1 MRTLIL
7 DIETSPN
14 LADVWGLWDQN
25 IGLPQLRESGHLMC
39 FAAKWYGERKVH
51 FYSDHEHGTVPM
63 LQAAWDLIDE
73 ADAIVHFNGRAF
85 DMKWFRTEFVRQG
98 WKRPL
103 GYHEID
109 LCAIVKREF
118 KFPSNK
124 LQYVAGELLGEYK
137 ASTGGHQLWVD
148 CLAGDD
154 KAWARMARYNKQDV
168 VLTERLYDRL
178 RPWCKG
184 TRVA

>member
-7 DIETSPN
+7 DVETSPN
-14 LADVWGLWDQN
+14 LADCWGLWDQN
-25 IGLPQLRESGHLMC
+25 IGLPQLRESAAMMC
-39 FAAKWYGERKVH
+39 WAAKWYGQKQVM
-51 FYSDHEHGTVPM
+51 FASEHADG
-63 LQAAWDLIDE
+63 QAAMMQTAWDLINE

-85 DMKWFRTEFVRQG
+85 DMKWFRTEFVKLG
-98 WKRPL
+98 MPRPA

-124 LQYVAGELLGEYK
+124 LQYVAGELLGEGK
-137 ASTGGHQLWVD
+137 ESTGGHQLWID
-148 CLAGDD
+148 CMNGDER
-154 KAWARMARYNKQDV
+154 AWARMKRYNIGDV
-168 VLTERLYDRL
+168 KLTERLYDRL

>member
-39 FAAKWYGERKVH
+39 FAAKWYGERQVQ
-51 FYSDHEHGTVPM
+51 FYSDHEHGTEGM
-63 LQAAWDLIDE
+63 LQAAWDLINE

-98 WKRPL
+98 WTRTL

-124 LQYVAGELLGEYK
+124 LQYVAGELLGEGK
-137 ASTGGHQLWVD
+137 ETTGGHQLWVD
-148 CLAGDD
+148 CMAGDE
-154 KAWARMARYNKQDV
+154 KAWARMKRYNVGDV
-168 VLTERLYDRL
+168 KLTERLYDRL